1 MILNKE
7 LLAQSLRHLLRTT
20 PRKPTLPILSCVKI
34 APVEGAIL
42 LTTTELDRETTI
54 SIPAPKPIGLAAK
67 LAAKRAVPL
76 VVPASVLANC
86 AKSADAGS
94 DIHITDKSV
103 TFQIAGSWSAVPVQ
117 GYPAEEWPTSPNGV
131 EMLVGARFDTSR
143 IKRLLRCVSTD
154 ETRYVL
160 NGIYWD
166 KSGDLVATDG
176 RHLHLENSGYACPI
190 ESGIIIP
197 NAACK
202 LIPENAS
209 VSLLVTKSEEPPRF
223 AIFTAQEKTLTIR
236 ILSKLVEGKYPN
248 YRQVIPKPSGKTLRF
263 NNEQAA
269 ASLRK
274 LAAIAKTTSVRLEP
288 SGIAKTTSVRLEPS
302 GNAITFSVKE
312 YKDGTPCGS
321 FTLPAVLKGT
331 LESITFDTGYLITAL
346 ENGGDCIDYADGLSP
361 GLVTG
366 LGTRTNIIM
375 PMRTD
380 ASTTPKPS
388 KPSKP
393 ADEPCEEEEPCEA

>member
-34 APVEGAIL
+34 ASVEGAIL
-42 LTTTELDRETTI
+42 LTTTDLDRETTI

-103 TFQIAGSWSAVPVQ
+103 TFQIAGSWSAVPVE
-117 GYPAEEWPTSPNGV
+117 GYPAEEWPDSPTSVSTPVGV
-131 EMLVGARFDTSR
+131 RIATDR

-154 ETRYVL
+154 EFRFAIC
-160 NGIYWD
+160 GIHWSP
-166 KSGDLVATDG
+166 SGDLVATDG
-176 RHLHLENSGYACPI
+176 LRLHLENSGAACPV
-190 ESGIIIP
+190 ERGIIIP
-197 NAACK
+197 TAACK

-209 VSLLVTKSEEPPRF
+209 ISLISSSEEPPRF
-223 AIFTAQEKTLTIR
+223 VIFTIQEKILTIR
-236 ILSKLVEGKYPN
+236 ILSKLVEGNYPN
-248 YRQVIPKPSGKTLRF
+248 YRQVIPEPSGKTLRF

-269 ASLRK
+269 AALRK
-274 LAAIAKTTSVRLEP
+274 LAAMAKRTSVRLTP
-288 SGIAKTTSVRLEPS
+288 ADH
-302 GNAITFSVKE
+302 AITFSVKE
-312 YKDGTPCGS
+312 YYDGTPCGS
-321 FTLPAVLKGT
+321 FTQPAVITGA

-361 GLVTG
+361 GLITG
-366 LGTRTNIIM
+366 IGNRTHVLMAI
-375 PMRTD
+375 RTSD
-380 ASTTPKPS
+380 TTPKPS
-388 KPSKP
+388 TPKPSTP
-393 ADEPCEEEEPCEA
+393 EPDDEPCEEEEEPCEA

>member
-34 APVEGAIL
+34 AAVEGAIL
-42 LTTTELDRETTI
+42 LTTTDLERETTI

-103 TFQIAGSWSAVPVQ
+103 TFQLAGSWSAVPVE
-117 GYPAEEWPTSPNGV
+117 GYPAEEWPSSPTGA
-131 EMLVGARFDTSR
+131 ETLVGARFGFGSDR

-160 NGIYWD
+160 CGIYWD

-176 RHLHLENSGYACPI
+176 RRLHLENSGTACPV
-190 ESGIIIP
+190 ENGIIIP
-197 NAACK
+197 TAACK

-209 VSLLVTKSEEPPRF
+209 VSLISTSNEEPPRF
-223 AIFTAQEKTLTIR
+223 MVFTAQEKILTIR
-236 ILSKLVEGKYPN
+236 ILSKLLEGKYPN
-248 YRQVIPKPSGKTLRF
+248 YRNVIPEPSSKTLRF

-274 LAAIAKTTSVRLEP
+274 LAAMAKKTSVRLTP
-288 SGIAKTTSVRLEPS
+288 SDH
-302 GNAITFSVKE
+302 AITFSVKE
-312 YKDGTPCGS
+312 YYDGTPCGS
-321 FTLPAVLKGT
+321 FTQPAVITGA

-361 GLVTG
+361 GLITG
-366 LGTRTNIIM
+366 IGNRTHVLM
-375 PMRTD
+375 AMRTPD
-380 ASTTPKPS
+380 SAPKPS
-388 KPSKP
+388 TPEP
-393 ADEPCEEEEPCEA
+393 DDEPCEEEEEEPCEA

>member
-1 MILNKE
+1 M
-7 LLAQSLRHLLRTT
+7 
-20 PRKPTLPILSCVKI
+20 
-34 APVEGAIL
+34 
-42 LTTTELDRETTI
+42 DRETTI

-76 VVPASVLANC
+76 VVPAPVLANC

-103 TFQIAGSWSAVPVQ
+103 TFQIAGSWSAVPVE
-117 GYPAEEWPTSPNGV
+117 GYPAEEWPSSPAGA
-131 EMLVGARFDTSR
+131 ETLVGVRFATDR

-209 VSLLVTKSEEPPRF
+209 VSLLTTKSEEPPRF
-223 AIFTAQEKTLTIR
+223 VVFTAQEKILTIR
-236 ILSKLVEGKYPN
+236 ILSKLLEGKYPN

-274 LAAIAKTTSVRLEP
+274 LAAMAKRTSVKLEP
-288 SGIAKTTSVRLEPS
+288 SD
-302 GNAITFSVKE
+302 NAITFSVRGE
-312 YKDGTPCGS
+312 TPCGS
-321 FTLPAVLKGT
+321 FTQPAVLMGT
-331 LESITFDTGYLITAL
+331 LESITFDTAAT
-346 ENGGDCIDYADGLSP
+346 
-361 GLVTG
+361 
-366 LGTRTNIIM
+366 
-375 PMRTD
+375 
-380 ASTTPKPS
+380 ASTTRMASP
-388 KPSKP
+388 P
-393 ADEPCEEEEPCEA
+393 ASSLASAHASISSCQ

>member
-34 APVEGAIL
+34 AAVEGAIL
-42 LTTTELDRETTI
+42 LTTTDLDRETTI

-103 TFQIAGSWSAVPVQ
+103 TFQLAGSWSAVPVE
-117 GYPAEEWPTSPNGV
+117 GYPAEEWPPSPTGV
-131 EMLVGARFDTSR
+131 ETLVGVRFATDR
-143 IKRLLRCVSTD
+143 IKRLLRCVSTE

-166 KSGDLVATDG
+166 PNGDLVATDG

-223 AIFTAQEKTLTIR
+223 VVFTAQEKILTIR

-248 YRQVIPKPSGKTLRF
+248 YRQVIPKPSGNTLRF

-269 ASLRK
+269 AALRK
-274 LAAIAKTTSVRLEP
+274 LAAMGKRTSVKLEP
-288 SGIAKTTSVRLEPS
+288 SDH
-302 GNAITFSVKE
+302 AITFSVRGE
-312 YKDGTPCGS
+312 TPCGS
-321 FTLPAVLKGT
+321 FTQPAVLTGT
-331 LESITFDTGYLITAL
+331 LESITFDAGYLITAL
-346 ENGGDCIDYADGLSP
+346 ENGGDCIDYADGFSP
-361 GLVTG
+361 GLITG
-366 LGTRTNIIM
+366 LGTRTNIVM

-380 ASTTPKPS
+380 APNPPKASTKPS
-388 KPSKP
+388 APEP
-393 ADEPCEEEEPCEA
+393 DDEPCEEEEEPCEA

>member
-20 PRKPTLPILSCVKI
+20 PRKPMLPILSCVKI
-34 APVEGAIL
+34 ASVQGAIL
-42 LTTTELDRETTI
+42 LTSTDLDRETTI

-103 TFQIAGSWSAVPVQ
+103 TFQLAGSWSAVPVE
-117 GYPAEEWPTSPNGV
+117 GYPAEEWPDSPTGV
-131 EMLVGARFDTSR
+131 ETLVGVRIATDR

-154 ETRYVL
+154 EFRFAIC
-160 NGIYWD
+160 GIHWSP
-166 KSGDLVATDG
+166 SGDLVATDG
-176 RHLHLENSGYACPI
+176 RRLHLENSGTACPV
-190 ESGIIIP
+190 ERGIIIP
-197 NAACK
+197 TAACK

-209 VSLLVTKSEEPPRF
+209 ISLLNKNSEEPPRF
-223 AIFTAQEKTLTIR
+223 VTFTIQEKILTIR
-236 ILSKLVEGKYPN
+236 ILSKLVEGNYPN
-248 YRQVIPKPSGKTLRF
+248 YRQVIPEPSGKTLRF

-274 LAAIAKTTSVRLEP
+274 LAAMAKRTSVRLTP
-288 SGIAKTTSVRLEPS
+288 ADH
-302 GNAITFSVKE
+302 AITFSVKE
-312 YKDGTPCGS
+312 SKEGTSCGS
-321 FTLPAVLKGT
+321 FTQPAVITGA

-361 GLVTG
+361 GLITG
-366 LGTRTNIIM
+366 IGNRTHVLM
-375 PMRTD
+375 AMRTSD
-380 ASTTPKPS
+380 TTPKPS
-388 KPSKP
+388 TPEP
-393 ADEPCEEEEPCEA
+393 GDEPCEEEEPCEA